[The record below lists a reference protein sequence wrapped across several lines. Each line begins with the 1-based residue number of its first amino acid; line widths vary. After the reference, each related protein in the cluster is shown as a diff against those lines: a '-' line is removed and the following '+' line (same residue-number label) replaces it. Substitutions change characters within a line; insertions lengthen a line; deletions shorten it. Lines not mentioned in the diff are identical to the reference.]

1 MVKLYN
7 KIANYLLQFSNDKY
21 LHLIVGI
28 IFSVIVS
35 SISSLFTAYSIII
48 GLISTILL
56 MILKEVLDFIY
67 KGNFD
72 GKDIIFGSIGGIIGE
87 LLYLI

>member
-28 IFSVIVS
+28 IFAVIVS

-87 LLYLI
+87 

>member
-7 KIANYLLQFSNDKY
+7 KIANYLLQFGNDKY

-28 IFSVIVS
+28 IFAVIVS
-35 SISSLFTAYSIII
+35 GISSLFAANPIII

>member
-1 MVKLYN
+1 MECY
-7 KIANYLLQFSNDKY
+7 YLD
-21 LHLIVGI
+21 
-28 IFSVIVS
+28 
-35 SISSLFTAYSIII
+35 I
-48 GLISTILL
+48 GEESKVQE
-56 MILKEVLDFIY
+56 LKEILDFIY

>member
-28 IFSVIVS
+28 IFAVIVS
-35 SISSLFTAYSIII
+35 GISSLFSVYPVII
-48 GLISTILL
+48 GLI
-56 MILKEVLDFIY
+56 
-67 KGNFD
+67 
-72 GKDIIFGSIGGIIGE
+72 
-87 LLYLI
+87 

>member
-21 LHLIVGI
+21 LHLIIGI
-28 IFSVIVS
+28 IFAAIVS
-35 SISSLFTAYSIII
+35 WIASLFTAYSIII

-56 MILKEVLDFIY
+56 MVLKEILDFIY

-72 GKDIIFGSIGGIIGE
+72 GKDIIFGCIGGIIGI

>member
-1 MVKLYN
+1 M
-7 KIANYLLQFSNDKY
+7 
-21 LHLIVGI
+21 I
-28 IFSVIVS
+28 I
-35 SISSLFTAYSIII
+35 
-48 GLISTILL
+48 
-56 MILKEVLDFIY
+56 LDFIY

>member
-28 IFSVIVS
+28 IFAVIVS
-35 SISSLFTAYSIII
+35 GISSLFTAYPIII

-56 MILKEVLDFIY
+56 TILKEILDFIY

-72 GKDIIFGSIGGIIGE
+72 GKDIIFGSIGGIIRE

>member
-28 IFSVIVS
+28 IFAVIVS
-35 SISSLFTAYSIII
+35 GISSLFTAYSIII

>member
-28 IFSVIVS
+28 IFAVIVS

>member
-28 IFSVIVS
+28 IFAVIVS

-48 GLISTILL
+48 GLRSTILL